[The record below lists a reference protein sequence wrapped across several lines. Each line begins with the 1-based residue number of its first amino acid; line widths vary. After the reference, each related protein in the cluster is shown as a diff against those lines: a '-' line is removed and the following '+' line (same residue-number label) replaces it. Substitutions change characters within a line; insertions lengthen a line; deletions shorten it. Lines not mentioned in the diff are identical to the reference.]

1 MGKLKT
7 QDAVFNVGVNV
18 DIRGINKKTGETV
31 IHRRGHNR
39 CLRLQLM
46 GIAKFLDG
54 QFNRSNPEK
63 TYYDWIPRYLAFGTN
78 LAAYDSDTGVT
89 SVVDINDTKLLNEI
103 SPRIQLPERNV
114 IINRSTQSYV
124 QLVINTYVPETMYN
138 GMTIREAGLFSR
150 LTGNNCLFRITFDD
164 ITKTEDIVLEV
175 NWTISIISIDSEN
188 QPYEDVDKTDLWNAM
203 ELLLRRFGEVAP
215 DIAGFCTDLTGA
227 IKEYAKTDSTNASVK
242 SQVDKLSADI
252 VTMADWDVI
261 GITQAMLDKV
271 DDINGEII
279 G

>member
-1 MGKLKT
+1 MNRLST
-7 QDAVFNVGVNV
+7 HDAVFNVGVNV
-18 DIRGINKKTGETV
+18 DIKGIDKNTGEIK

-39 CLRLQLM
+39 CLKLQLM

-54 QFNRSNPEK
+54 QFNKSNPEK

-78 LAAYDSDTGVT
+78 MAAYDSETGVT

-103 SPRIQLPERNV
+103 SPRIALPERNV

-138 GMTIREAGLFSR
+138 GITIREAGLFSR

-175 NWTISIISIDSEN
+175 NWIISIISIDSEN

-203 ELLLRRFGEVAP
+203 ELLLRRFGEVVP
-215 DIAGFCTDLTGA
+215 NIANFCTDLKGA
-227 IKEYAKTDSTNASVK
+227 IKEYATRDSTTTSVK
-242 SQVDKLSADI
+242 EQIDKISADI
-252 VTMADWDVI
+252 VAMEDWDD
-261 GITQAMLDKV
+261 ITISQDTMNKI
-271 DDINGEII
+271 DDINNEII
-279 G
+279 